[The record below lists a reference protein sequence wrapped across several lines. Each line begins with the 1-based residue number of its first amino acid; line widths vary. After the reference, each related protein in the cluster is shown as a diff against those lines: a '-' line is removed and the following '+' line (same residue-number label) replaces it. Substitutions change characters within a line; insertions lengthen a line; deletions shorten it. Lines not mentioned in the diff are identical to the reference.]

1 MKQKGKRRV
10 PSFYLGG
17 LASPENGKVSQKKW
31 AAHESVTNTH
41 TTPPKKVLF
50 GSGRKSAG
58 KDLVRRVKGL
68 TREATTR
75 CTVLS
80 PEVGT

>member
-1 MKQKGKRRV
+1 MKQKGKRRI

-17 LASPENGKVSQKKW
+17 LQVLNNGKKKS
-31 AAHESVTNTH
+31 EPRTNQSTLI
-41 TTPPKKVLF
+41 TPKKVLF

>member
-17 LASPENGKVSQKKW
+17 LQVLNMERSSQKKW
-31 AAHESVTNTH
+31 AAHESVSV

-58 KDLVRRVKGL
+58 KELVRRVKGL